1 MRFSIL
7 FLALSVYFLLPTNAQ
22 SLKLD
27 STELDVQV
35 IAENLDTPWEIL
47 WGPDDHIWMTER
59 RGVVSRIDTASG
71 NVKVL
76 LDISDI
82 VDEGNENGMLGMVLH
97 PNFMHPDSQFVYIV
111 YTYYGTAP
119 TERLVRYTYETDALV
134 DETILLDKIPSGYYH
149 IGSRVLILPDR
160 TILMTTGDVG
170 SASYALDTAKFHG
183 KVLRINLDGSV
194 PDDNPIAG
202 SYVWSL
208 GHRNPQGLV
217 RAPNGIIYSSE
228 HGPSNDDEIN
238 IIRELGNYGWPEVEG
253 FCDLPA
259 EQTYCA
265 ANNAIEPLMA
275 WTPTIATCGL
285 DYYGHDAIPE
295 WKHSLLLASL
305 KADDLRVLKLNE
317 TGDTIVSEEI
327 FFDNEYGRLR
337 DVCVSP
343 NGEIFF
349 ATSNQDGRGNG
360 GFPVANDDRVIKVSN
375 KQYSNPTGIAGNVK
389 ESVLR
394 FYPNPVDNT
403 IYLDYENVQS
413 YRIYDSSSRLVL
425 QGRFEPSVDVS
436 GLQQGIY
443 ILEVHA
449 DDAILKGKFL
459 KK

>member
-1 MRFSIL
+1 
-7 FLALSVYFLLPTNAQ
+7 
-22 SLKLD
+22 
-27 STELDVQV
+27 
-35 IAENLDTPWEIL
+35 
-47 WGPDDHIWMTER
+47 
-59 RGVVSRIDTASG
+59 
-71 NVKVL
+71 
-76 LDISDI
+76 
-82 VDEGNENGMLGMVLH
+82 
-97 PNFMHPDSQFVYIV
+97 
-111 YTYYGTAP
+111 
-119 TERLVRYTYETDALV
+119 
-134 DETILLDKIPSGYYH
+134 
-149 IGSRVLILPDR
+149 
-160 TILMTTGDVG
+160 
-170 SASYALDTAKFHG
+170 
-183 KVLRINLDGSV
+183 
-194 PDDNPIAG
+194 
-202 SYVWSL
+202 
-208 GHRNPQGLV
+208 
-217 RAPNGIIYSSE
+217 
-228 HGPSNDDEIN
+228 
-238 IIRELGNYGWPEVEG
+238 
-253 FCDLPA
+253 
-259 EQTYCA
+259 
-265 ANNAIEPLMA
+265 MA

-317 TGDTIVSEEI
+317 SGETIVSEEI

-360 GFPVANDDRVIKVSN
+360 GFPLANDDRVIKVSN
-375 KQYSNPTGIAGNVK
+375 KQYTNPTGIAGNVK

-425 QGRFEPSVDVS
+425 QGRFERSVDVS

-443 ILEVHA
+443 ILEVHV